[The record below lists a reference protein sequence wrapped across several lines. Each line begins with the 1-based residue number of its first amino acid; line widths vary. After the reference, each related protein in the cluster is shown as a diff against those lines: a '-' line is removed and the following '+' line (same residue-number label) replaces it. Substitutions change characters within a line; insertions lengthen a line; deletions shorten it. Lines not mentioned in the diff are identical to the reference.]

1 MSAMA
6 EDGKNGIEQV
16 GWTPEVE
23 ELLCDWRRRVYAAQ
37 AAYYGEAER
46 LRRRNYQ
53 LGIPVVIVSSLVGTA
68 IFGNWADDQTYK
80 WWVGGVSILAAVLA
94 SLQTFLKFGESATLH
109 GAAADWFAAIRRD
122 IEEMLALPLNL
133 RGKPKECLDSIRQEM
148 NKAGQKAPELSE
160 RLWQKVARRFAVEEP
175 PCAGGRPGSRAAEII
190 GASARGRN
198 GRGKWSTRLR
208 QGFALSTG
216 TGEAGR
222 PATDATAGP
231 SRDRHPL
238 TGHARHE

>member
-1 MSAMA
+1 MA
-6 EDGKNGIEQV
+6 EHSKQGRGIEQI
-16 GWTPEVE
+16 GWTPKVE
-23 ELLCDWRRRVYAAQ
+23 DLLCDWRRRVYAAQ

-80 WWVGGVSILAAVLA
+80 WWVGGVSILAAILA

-122 IEEMLALPLNL
+122 IEEVLALPLDL
-133 RGKPKECLDSIRQEM
+133 RGNPKECLDSIRQEM

-160 RLWQKVARRFAVEEP
+160 RLWTKVARRFAVEEP
-175 PCAGGRPGSRAAEII
+175 CAGRPGSRAAETI
-190 GASARGRN
+190 GARARAHS
-198 GRGKWSTRLR
+198 GRGNWSTRLR
-208 QGFALSTG
+208 QGFARSTG
-216 TGEAGR
+216 TG
-222 PATDATAGP
+222 TAGP
-231 SRDRHPL
+231 PAIEATAPGRSV
-238 TGHARHE
+238 TGHARPE